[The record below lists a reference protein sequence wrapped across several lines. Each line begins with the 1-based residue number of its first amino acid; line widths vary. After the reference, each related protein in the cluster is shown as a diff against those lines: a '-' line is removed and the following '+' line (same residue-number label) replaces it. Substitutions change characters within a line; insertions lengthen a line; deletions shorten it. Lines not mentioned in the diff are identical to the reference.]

1 MNLPQ
6 VSSGAEI
13 IEAVI
18 AKGDLARLTPAERN
32 AYYLEVCRTTGLN
45 PITQPF
51 AYIPLNGKLTLY
63 AKRDAADQLRKNN
76 GVSIE
81 VVSHKL
87 ADGVLTV
94 HVKATDR
101 SGRVDEDYGV
111 VALPDVLKGEARANA
126 FLKAVTKAK
135 RRVTLSICGLG
146 LPDES
151 EIEDIPH
158 RPMAFDRSTGEI
170 IQSSAGP
177 SAEQPAPSRSPTLPA
192 ESGAGDNDDSRG
204 EFIEACRD
212 RIRRSTDYQE
222 LGAWW
227 NSDEQKRARRDFDLT
242 REELE
247 DLMSFVSAKLSA
259 LKSAA

>member
-1 MNLPQ
+1 MSIPAQ
-6 VSSGAEI
+6 VQTGAEI

-51 AYIPLNGKLTLY
+51 AYIPLNGRLVLY

-81 VVSHKL
+81 VVSHKVS
-87 ADGVLTV
+87 DGVLTV

-151 EIEDIPH
+151 EVEDAPQYRS
-158 RPMAFDRSTGEI
+158 RPSHDPITGEVI
-170 IQSSAGP
+170 ENSAVGH
-177 SAEQPAPSRSPTLPA
+177 AAVEQPAPSRPPPALPS
-192 ESGAGDNDDSRG
+192 ESGAGDLSDVLKEHDALLDTAAQNGMESLRVAWDAVPVDLKPHLKAALDRRHKRTAH
-204 EFIEACRD
+204 ETDEARM
-212 RIRRSTDYQE
+212 Q
-222 LGAWW
+222 
-227 NSDEQKRARRDFDLT
+227 
-242 REELE
+242 
-247 DLMSFVSAKLSA
+247 
-259 LKSAA
+259 